1 MYSGVLTTLVKPI
14 ITSNKTLQ
22 LIIIKDIEESAG
34 TGGVP
39 GNPYSTSL
47 ANNVISHVRVGEYV
61 PKYQSAT
68 SVMNSSPVAGA
79 QPVTLDYDVNL
90 TYPFNCDGNNE
101 TNLGGFGWVQLDG
114 LIAYLDPCTT
124 DIKNYSCP

>member
-1 MYSGVLTTLVKPI
+1 MKEF
-14 ITSNKTLQ
+14 
-22 LIIIKDIEESAG
+22 EETAG
-34 TGGVP
+34 NGGTP
-39 GNPYSTSL
+39 SNPYSTSTL
-47 ANNVISHVRVGEYV
+47 NNVMSHVRSGEYV

-68 SVMNSSPVAGA
+68 SVMNSSPLSGA

-90 TYPFNCDGNNE
+90 TYPFSCDANDE
-101 TNLGGFGWVQLDG
+101 TNLGGFGWIQLDG